1 MKASILVRGAAR
13 ALLPVFLLLAF
24 PAVCGESAVVTGVV
38 RDAKGAPVS
47 GAVVAAGGAEA
58 TTGPDGTFRLS
69 VPPGRTTL
77 LATRA
82 GFAPVTL
89 EVTAGGESAPV
100 QVVLPPLKRRTEEIV
115 VQAVRAEADVPVTKT
130 DIGPEELARRNTGRE
145 MPALLEDLPGVTQY
159 SDTGLGAGYDYLS
172 LRGVGATRVNFTLDG
187 VPLAEPEDSALYFV
201 DFGDFA
207 SSLDSVQVQ
216 RGVGTS
222 SVGPASFVG
231 SVNFA
236 SLEPSEEAEVSA
248 RLGAGS
254 FDTYRGSV
262 GAHSGRFGPGLKLYV
277 RGSWQETDGFRERS
291 GVEQRSLFAGLSHE
305 TEASYFK
312 LFGFAGREET
322 QLAYLA
328 ADEATLAADLR
339 FNPMAPEE
347 RDRFGQQFLQA
358 QYTRFLSSSSLAA
371 QAYYNGASGWY
382 RVFGDPERA
391 QLLEYGLSWRNLGA
405 ALTWKGTAG
414 SLSYTWGAH
423 ASDFASDHSRDLVGG
438 ARQYENRGHKNE
450 ANTFVK
456 LGWDRGPWHLYG
468 DAQLRWARFRYEGDL
483 DLGSVSWT
491 FFNPKLG
498 ARYDL
503 TPSLGVYG
511 SVGRTTREP
520 ARADM
525 FAGED
530 NPTIPYDLE
539 AVSPERVTAVELGVE
554 ARGSRLTAQ
563 ANLFAMEMRD
573 EIALT
578 GELSEIGLPLRRN
591 VDRSFRRGVE
601 WDASWRPLDKL
612 RLRTSGSL
620 SWARIAEWSQSVD
633 VYDAD
638 GAWANSRIQTY
649 EDVRPLLTPP
659 VIVNLAAG
667 WDATPWLTLGGSG
680 RYVSRAWLDNTNSNE
695 LYAPDWV
702 RVDASASADLSRW
715 VPLGRPRLRLEVT
728 NLLDAGDL
736 FASGYSYLY
745 RVQDASGAEAE
756 QGIRYFYPLAT
767 RAFQV
772 LLDVGF

>member
-1 MKASILVRGAAR
+1 MKASNLVRGAAR
-13 ALLPVFLLLAF
+13 ALLPVFLLLAV
-24 PAVCGESAVVTGVV
+24 PSRAAGSEVVAGVV
-38 RDAKGAPVS
+38 RDAKGAPVA
-47 GAVVAAGGAEA
+47 GAVVTAGGAEA
-58 TTGPDGTFRLS
+58 TTGPDGAFRLQ
-69 VPPGRTTL
+69 VPPGKTAL
-77 LATRA
+77 LATKA
-82 GFAPVTL
+82 GFAPLTL
-89 EVTAGGESAPV
+89 EVTAGAGAAPV
-100 QVVLPPLKRRTEEIV
+100 QLVLPPLKRRTEEIV
-115 VQAVRAEADVPVTKT
+115 VQAVRAEEEVPVTKT
-130 DIGPEELARRNTGRE
+130 DIGPEELARRNSGRE

-159 SDTGLGAGYDYLS
+159 SDTGIGAGYDYLS

-187 VPLAEPEDSALYFV
+187 VPLAEPEDSSLYFV

-222 SVGPASFVG
+222 SVGPASFAG

-236 SLEPSEEAEVSA
+236 SVEPREEAEVSA

-254 FDTYRGSV
+254 FGTYRGSAA
-262 GAHSGRFGPGLKLYV
+262 AHSGRFGPGLKLYV
-277 RGSWQETDGFRERS
+277 RGSWQETDGFRDRS
-291 GVEQRSLFAGLSHE
+291 GVEQRSLFAGLSHQ

-328 ADEATLAADLR
+328 ADEATLEGNLR

-358 QYTRFLSSSSLAA
+358 QYTRFFPSSSLAA
-371 QAYYNGASGWY
+371 QAYYNGAQGWY
-382 RVFGDPERA
+382 RIFGDLERTE
-391 QLLEYGLSWRNLGA
+391 LLEYGLSWRNLGG
-405 ALTWKGTAG
+405 ALTWKGSAG

-438 ARQYENRGHKNE
+438 AQQYENQGHKNE

-456 LGWDRGPWHLYG
+456 LGWDRGPWHLYA

-503 TPSLGVYG
+503 TRALGVYA
-511 SVGRTTREP
+511 SAGRTTREP
-520 ARADM
+520 ARADL

-539 AVSPERVTAVELGVE
+539 GVSPERVTAVELGVE
-554 ARGSRLTAQ
+554 ARGGRLTAQ

-591 VDRSFRRGVE
+591 VDRSFRRGLE
-601 WDASWRPLDKL
+601 WDVTWRAAGPL
-612 RLRTSGSL
+612 RVRTSGSL

-633 VYDAD
+633 VYDSG
-638 GAWANSRIQTY
+638 GAWVESRLQTY

-659 VIVNLAAG
+659 VIVNLAAD
-667 WDATPWLTLGGSG
+667 WDATSWLTLTASG

-715 VPLGRPRLRLEVT
+715 VPVGRPRLRLEVT
-728 NLLDAGDL
+728 NLLDAEDL

-756 QGIRYFYPLAT
+756 QGTRYFYPLAT